1 MLLVLCAR
9 GPEILA
15 SPQQGLKVFVQKFV
29 FIFKLKTHY
38 YYNNYIPL
46 KENPVLDRS
55 HNLLLSNSL
64 QSCDGG
70 NLKNLLYLTVFLF
83 VSGFLVLAED
93 GPVIQKTSDPVR
105 IDGVLDEPVW
115 QTALKIAVDKEWLPG
130 DGVKPPVATS
140 VLITFDHRTL
150 YVAFVASDPDPNAIR
165 AHYMDR
171 DSINTFVQD
180 DHVTLMIDTFN
191 DERRAVQ
198 FRVNPLGVQA
208 DAIFSENE
216 GIEDFSWD
224 IIWDSAGRI
233 DEQGYTVELAIPLN
247 QLRFPQGQDPMTW
260 GFEFGRSYPRSVRHR
275 ISANAR
281 DRNRNCL
288 LCQLDKISGFED
300 LEQGLGLEF
309 DPTFTVAREDRIDS
323 FPDGSLQS
331 GDEDYDL
338 GLTARWSVTSSW
350 TLNGAINPDFS
361 QVEADVAQL
370 NVNERFALFFPE
382 KRPFFLEG
390 IDFFSTPINAVFTR
404 TVADPDWGL
413 KFSGK
418 QGPHALGVFV
428 ARDDAPPPLI
438 LPGNQFSSV
447 APLPVGESVDT
458 AVVRYR
464 HDIGKNSTIGALV
477 TAREGDVYSNVV
489 GGVDGFFRLN
499 AKNTMLFQVLSSQT
513 DYPTDISAGDS
524 IDDEAWRA
532 EYRFADREWRFSLR
546 LDDFGADFR
555 ADAGFVPQVVT
566 RQARAIGS
574 RTFWMKPERALTQM
588 QAGALVQRT
597 ENQSQEKTD
606 QSIDLFFN
614 LTGPRQS
621 FVEISL
627 EQNETR
633 FFDSFYD
640 DLQAVQFFAQ
650 MQPTGALKISLFVD
664 TGDGID
670 FFNNQPADRT
680 LLLPRLE
687 WKFGRHLNTQLD
699 HTRQTLDVEGG
710 ELFRAD
716 LTQARFV
723 WQFDTRTFVRA
734 ILQRQDIRRDTS
746 LYSVCVT
753 DPASCPFAAR
763 DENWFTQLLF
773 SFKLNPQTVFFL
785 GYSDN
790 RTDVLP
796 EMGVPVS
803 SPDLVRTDRFFFLKL
818 GYAWTL

>member
-1 MLLVLCAR
+1 MGV
-9 GPEILA
+9 
-15 SPQQGLKVFVQKFV
+15 
-29 FIFKLKTHY
+29 T
-38 YYNNYIPL
+38 
-46 KENPVLDRS
+46 
-55 HNLLLSNSL
+55 
-64 QSCDGG
+64 
-70 NLKNLLYLTVFLF
+70 LKNLLLF
-83 VSGFLVLAED
+83 ALLLLVTIYPVTAEEGFE
-93 GPVIQKTSDPVR
+93 IRRTSDPLR
-105 IDGVLDEPVW
+105 IDGLLDEAVW
-115 QTALKIAVDKEWLPG
+115 KTALQIKVDKEWFPG
-130 DGVKPPVATS
+130 DGVAPPVETT
-140 VLITFDHRTL
+140 VYLTYDRRNL
-150 YVAFVASDPDPNAIR
+150 YIAFIASDPDPKAIR

-180 DHVTLMIDTFN
+180 DHVTVMIDTFN

-198 FRVNPLGVQA
+198 FRINPLGVQA

-233 DEQGYTVELAIPLN
+233 HERGYTVELAIPMN

-288 LCQLDKISGFED
+288 LCQLDKVHGFEG
-300 LEQGLGLEF
+300 LEQGRGLEF
-309 DPTFTVAREDRIDS
+309 DPTLTVAREDRIDS
-323 FPDGSLQS
+323 FPDGALQS
-331 GDEDYDL
+331 GGENYDL

-350 TLNGAINPDFS
+350 TLNGTVNPDFS

-404 TVADPDWGL
+404 SVADPDWGL

-428 ARDDAPPPLI
+428 ARDNAPPPLI
-438 LPGNQFSSV
+438 LPGNQFSSA
-447 APLPVGESVDT
+447 APLPAGESVDT

-464 HDIGKNSTIGALV
+464 HDIGQNSTIGALV

-499 AKNTMLFQVLSSQT
+499 AKNTLLFQLLSSQT
-513 DYPTDISAGDS
+513 DYPSDISAGDS

-532 EYRFADREWRFSLR
+532 EYRFADREWRFSFR

-555 ADAGFVPQVVT
+555 ADAGFVPQVDT

-574 RTFWMKPERALTQM
+574 RTFWMKPERFLTQM
-588 QAGALVQRT
+588 QVGALMERT
-597 ENQSQEKTD
+597 ENQFQEKTD

-621 FVEISL
+621 FVEVSL

-633 FFDSFYD
+633 FLDRFYD
-640 DLQAVQFFAQ
+640 DLQAFQLFAQ
-650 MQPTGALKISLFVD
+650 MQPTGALKVSLFVD
-664 TGDGID
+664 HGDGVD
-670 FFNNQPADRT
+670 FFNNQPGDRT
-680 LLLPRLE
+680 LIQPRLE
-687 WKFGRHLNTQLD
+687 WKAGRHLNTQLE
-699 HTRQTLDVEGG
+699 HTRQSLDVDGG

-723 WQFDTRTFVRA
+723 WQFDTRMFVRA
-734 ILQRQDIRRDTS
+734 ILQRQDVRRDTT
-746 LYSVCVT
+746 LYSICVT
-753 DPASCPFAAR
+753 APASCPFAAR
-763 DENWFTQLLF
+763 DEDWFTQLLF
-773 SFKLNPQTVFFL
+773 SFKLNSQTVFFL

-796 EMGVPVS
+796 EMGVPVR